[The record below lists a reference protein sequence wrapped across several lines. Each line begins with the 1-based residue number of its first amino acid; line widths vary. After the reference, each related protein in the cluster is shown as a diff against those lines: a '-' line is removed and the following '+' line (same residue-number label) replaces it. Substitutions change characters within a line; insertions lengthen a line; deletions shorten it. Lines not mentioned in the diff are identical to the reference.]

1 MKEDNTKYFTLYELN
16 SMVAGVISR
25 TFDGEYWV
33 EAELSEL
40 RVVRGNCY
48 MEMVQKDADGNI
60 PVARASAKCWRNAWM
75 LIEPYFERVTGQRL
89 NAGMKVLMKVYP
101 QFHENYGFSWIVTD
115 VDPVFTLGDMAR
127 RRREIIKQLKEQG
140 ILELN
145 KELPMPMFAQS
156 IAVISAANAAGYG
169 DFCKQI
175 NDNAFGFKFKITLFE
190 AVMQG
195 EATEASIIKALD
207 AINDR
212 LDNFDCVVIIRGG
225 GAVSDLSAFDSAA
238 LAENVANF
246 PLPVITGIG
255 HERDDTI
262 LDIVAHT
269 RMKTP
274 TAVAAFL
281 IDNLKT
287 VADRID
293 ALRDDMT
300 ARVRLRLEREQR
312 RMDMLSVSIR
322 PMAERRLMT
331 EDLRIER
338 LAAALRPKAEQRLT
352 AERVKLDRLTVRM
365 RPAFEHRMMAE
376 RHRLEL
382 MAERVAGSD
391 PSLLLKRG
399 YSITLREGRVVHDAE
414 SLKEGDVIET
424 RLHHG
429 SLTSTVI
436 CGGSKNKT
444 TEKAKQQKE
453 TK

>member
-1 MKEDNTKYFTLYELN
+1 MMKEGDTGYFTLYELN
-16 SMVAGVISR
+16 SMVAGVVAR
-25 TFDGEYWV
+25 AFDGEYWV

-48 MEMVQKDADGNI
+48 MEMVQKGDDGNT

-75 LIEPYFERVTGQRL
+75 LIEPYFERETGQRL
-89 NAGMKVLMKVYP
+89 VPGMKVLMKVYP

-115 VDPVFTLGDMAR
+115 IDPVFTLGDMAR
-127 RRREIIKQLKEQG
+127 RRREIIKKLKEQG
-140 ILELN
+140 VLELN
-145 KELPMPMFAQS
+145 RELPMPMFAQR

-175 NDNAFGFKFKITLFE
+175 NDNAFGFKFKMTLFE

-195 EATEASIIKALD
+195 EAVERSIIKALD
-207 AINDR
+207 EINRKID
-212 LDNFDCVVIIRGG
+212 DFDCVVIIRGG
-225 GAVSDLSAFDSAA
+225 GAVSDLSGFDSLP

-262 LDIVAHT
+262 LDVVAHT

-293 ALRDDMT
+293 GLCDDM
-300 ARVRLRLEREQR
+300 AASVKLRLERER
-312 RMDMLSVSIR
+312 RRLDMLSVNLR
-322 PMAERRLMT
+322 PVAERRLMA
-331 EDLRIER
+331 EHVRVDR
-338 LAAALRPKAEQRLT
+338 LAVAVRPAAERRLMM
-352 AERVKLDRLTVRM
+352 ERVKLDRLAATA
-365 RPAFEHRMMAE
+365 RPVFEHRFMAE
-376 RHRLEL
+376 RHRLEML
-382 MAERVAGSD
+382 AERVAGAD

-399 YSITLREGRVVHDAE
+399 YSITLHGGRVVHDAE
-414 SLKEGDVIET
+414 LLKEGDVIET

-429 SLTSTVI
+429 SVKSTVAKS
-436 CGGSKNKT
+436 GNERQT
-444 TEKAKQQKE
+444 AAKAE
-453 TK
+453 